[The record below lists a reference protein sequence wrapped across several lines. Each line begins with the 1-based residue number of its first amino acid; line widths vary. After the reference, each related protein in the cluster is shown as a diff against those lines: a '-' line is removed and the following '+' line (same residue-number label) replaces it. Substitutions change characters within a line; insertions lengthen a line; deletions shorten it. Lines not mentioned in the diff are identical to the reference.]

1 MASSNVYEWA
11 ETAPP
16 IAVILESV
24 GIGVL
29 VVAVSKAVYWLRP
42 GRRAIRPEV
51 VAMEGRYEVSSQ
63 EVSLLYGLALTVF
76 GEEAVRSVL
85 RQPKWDD
92 KYSTLLSK
100 AESI

>member
-1 MASSNVYEWA
+1 
-11 ETAPP
+11 
-16 IAVILESV
+16 
-24 GIGVL
+24 
-29 VVAVSKAVYWLRP
+29 
-42 GRRAIRPEV
+42 
-51 VAMEGRYEVSSQ
+51 MEKRYDVSSK